1 MHTKTLQDYM
11 KVPKQNLRHQTKGK
25 IEIFGV
31 KNCDQ
36 VVPVLQGQRKI
47 CYSTEKK
54 WLKNCVS
61 LMPVCQL
68 YSLTTMP

>member
-54 WLKNCVS
+54 NGLRTAF
-61 LMPVCQL
+61 P
-68 YSLTTMP
+68 

>member
-11 KVPKQNLRHQTKGK
+11 KFPKQNLRHQTKGK

-36 VVPVLQGQRKI
+36 VVPVLQVQQKI

-54 WLKNCVS
+54 
-61 LMPVCQL
+61 MA
-68 YSLTTMP
+68 